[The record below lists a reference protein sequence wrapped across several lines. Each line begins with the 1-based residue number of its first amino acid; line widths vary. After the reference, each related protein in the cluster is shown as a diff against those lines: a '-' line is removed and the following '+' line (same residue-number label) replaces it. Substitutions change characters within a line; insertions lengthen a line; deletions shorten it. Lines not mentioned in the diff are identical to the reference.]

1 MNAFG
6 QSTFSVTLYL
16 LILTLSLES
25 SCRACLPINKWC
37 SLQTRASLFGY
48 EVSGFSVKSS
58 VQNLLRYIS
67 FECVLAINIGGN
79 WRLITELGFKY
90 LWGLCV
96 IWPNARPCYVNFCCC
111 YGPWFSYLSQKHYN
125 LESTRTTPLRWTGLS
140 TREAHI
146 LFKHMSCMI

>member
-48 EVSGFSVKSS
+48 EVSGFDMKSS
-58 VQNLLRYIS
+58 LL
-67 FECVLAINIGGN
+67 FL
-79 WRLITELGFKY
+79 ELGVCIFELVLHTVK
-90 LWGLCV
+90 LRVLTCV
-96 IWPNARPCYVNFCCC
+96 TN
-111 YGPWFSYLSQKHYN
+111 
-125 LESTRTTPLRWTGLS
+125 
-140 TREAHI
+140 
-146 LFKHMSCMI
+146 